1 MRFNPPEWHL
11 RERCPCCTGQGELLF
26 IACPACSAVMLVC
39 DEIGLVY
46 TNVRNLSVR
55 PNISWL
61 GNDRCPRCDKVRL
74 ADFPPASSD
83 QILALGIQY
92 GEYV

>member
-26 IACPACSAVMLVC
+26 IACPACGGVLLVC

-46 TNVRNLSVR
+46 PAASSVGAWTGL
-55 PNISWL
+55 SWL
-61 GNDRCPRCDKVRL
+61 EDDRCPSCDKVRL